1 MYAMAPRRA
10 SMTSLLWQHGL
21 QYFSEVIRILR
32 LIWLEVTGAI
42 FLALAA
48 FGLPS
53 AIREWRLLQG
63 DNGSLIRFSTTV
75 LFIGMMAAFGIF
87 SFWKSRRFR

>member
-1 MYAMAPRRA
+1 MAPSRVPLG
-10 SMTSLLWQHGL
+10 SLLLRLVTQWFGD
-21 QYFSEVIRILR
+21 VIRILR
-32 LIWLEVTGAI
+32 LLWLEVTGAI

-53 AIREWRLLQG
+53 AIREWRLLAEG
-63 DNGSLIRFSTTV
+63 GSLLRFVTTI
-75 LFIGMMAAFGIF
+75 LFIGMMAGFGIY

>member
-1 MYAMAPRRA
+1 MP
-10 SMTSLLWQHGL
+10 LLRVSVTQLALRHGAQWFGDL
-21 QYFSEVIRILR
+21 IRILR
-32 LIWLEVTGAI
+32 LLWLEVTGGI

-53 AIREWRLLQG
+53 AIREWRLLAEG
-63 DNGSLIRFSTTV
+63 GSLLRFVTTI
-75 LFIGMMAAFGIF
+75 LFIGMMAGFGIF